1 LTVLVL
7 YFLIICSGRGSL
19 DEQVL
24 SRESVHVLDSCL
36 RDKRQHEKTND
47 EWRHQFKYDQSPVGN
62 LAAVN
67 AAWAH
72 FSELDAVEAL
82 AMRPSK
88 EKLLHRKE
96 YE

>member
-1 LTVLVL
+1 
-7 YFLIICSGRGSL
+7 
-19 DEQVL
+19 
-24 SRESVHVLDSCL
+24 
-36 RDKRQHEKTND
+36 
-47 EWRHQFKYDQSPVGN
+47 VGN

-88 EKLLHRKE
+88 EILLHRKE